1 MGEPLSSRF
10 NYFELLCDTGAEDT
24 VAFSGSYPAS
34 TWGRFYFTRNTY
46 NPVAIKVKEAIV
58 PFVYDSFTSESS
70 LFYLDSTTGGYQ
82 FFLLPPAAYDGPT
95 LASTL
100 QGILNS
106 GLLTG
111 FTVTWN
117 STTSRFTITGTESFT
132 LTMGAN
138 SPKYLLGL
146 VEGVNASTGNTLVS
160 PNAGVPTGPLYLYLN
175 SQALGQGIRVD
186 DQDKTNRVTVN
197 QIAKIPVTV
206 NPGGV
211 IFYDNSR
218 SNEYFDLEIKGDLD
232 SFDLYLTLGSDSA
245 NIPLDM
251 KGVGFSV
258 TISLLGHRAIG
269 LPKNQLPGPV
279 NFIRQ

>member
-10 NYFELLCDTGAEDT
+10 KYSELLCDTGAADAT
-24 VAFSGSYPAS
+24 AFSSSYPAS
-34 TWGRFYFTRNTY
+34 TWARFYFTKYAY
-46 NPVAIKVKEAIV
+46 NPAAIKVKEAIV

-70 LFYLDSTTGGYQ
+70 LFWLDSTTGGYQ
-82 FFLLPPAAYDGPT
+82 FMLLPAATYDGPS

-106 GLLTG
+106 GILTG

-117 STTSRFTITGTESFT
+117 STTARFTITGTEPFT
-132 LTMGAN
+132 LTMGAK

-146 VEGVNASTGNTLVS
+146 LEGVNASTGNTLTS
-160 PNAGVPTGPLYLYLN
+160 INAAVPTGPSYLYLN
-175 SQALGQGIRVD
+175 SQSLGQGIRVD
-186 DQDKTNRVTVN
+186 DQDKQNRISVN

-206 NPGGV
+206 NPGGF

-218 SNEYFDLEIKGDLD
+218 SNEYFDLDIKGDLD
-232 SFDLYLTLGSDSA
+232 SFDLYLTLGNDSE
-245 NIPLDM
+245 NVPLDM
-251 KGVGFSV
+251 KGIGFSV
-258 TISLLGHRAIG
+258 TISLLGHRGIG
-269 LPKNQLPGPV
+269 LPKNQRPGAV